1 MMNSNPILA
10 MRWSSSI
17 EKDSDSGSLKDP
29 ATKKMKPS
37 RDPQSHRVIEKR
49 RRDRM
54 NQSLSDLSRL
64 IPAAYLKKGQSR
76 VEKAEIIEL
85 ATQHLVALS
94 AQLKKCEAS
103 MGTDFPRSESSCCV
117 GKFFL
122 GFREASKSA
131 VTFLNEQEGLSSNDP
146 LCCKLRAHLQT
157 LSQRVLPDEAT
168 PQPTA
173 PASEAKSGPSE
184 EAQQSLPAHSASCC
198 STDEAHSDASF
209 DAGCGPS
216 VDDIKKSRRDPKRNF
231 RERFEAEV
239 AKSREGRKRQAASPL
254 PEAGER
260 SPDYRDRVRLLGG
273 LGETVEEANRT
284 AKLQVAELLLPG
296 FVLHESGTFYE
307 PMVVSQ
313 SSLGVERLSRCGKPL
328 HPVSIP
334 VNFRTTRF
342 VRCHLPPDA

>member
-239 AKSREGRKRQAASPL
+239 AKSREGRKRQAASPFL
-254 PEAGER
+254 RRASEVPTIA
-260 SPDYRDRVRLLGG
+260 
-273 LGETVEEANRT
+273 TVSAC
-284 AKLQVAELLLPG
+284 LVAS
-296 FVLHESGTFYE
+296 V
-307 PMVVSQ
+307 
-313 SSLGVERLSRCGKPL
+313 RLSRKQTGL
-328 HPVSIP
+328 RS
-334 VNFRTTRF
+334 FRWPNSFCQVLCCMSRELSTSLWW
-342 VRCHLPPDA
+342 CLSPAWGWNG